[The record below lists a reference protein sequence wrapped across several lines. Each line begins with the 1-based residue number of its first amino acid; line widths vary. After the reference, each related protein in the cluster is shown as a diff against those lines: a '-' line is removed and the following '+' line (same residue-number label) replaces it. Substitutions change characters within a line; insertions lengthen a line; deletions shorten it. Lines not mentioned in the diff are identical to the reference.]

1 MAAPTRTGAAAWSRL
16 RFLGRWSPQCPDVR
30 PGPAAVVIPVRTKR
44 RFTPPQKKAKFWTE
58 EENRARARAAGIVIP
73 NERPERPIV
82 LNCTAGVF
90 DPYIPPEGDARLTP
104 LLKAG
109 LKQRVEQLK
118 QRVASQLAIRKV
130 KEHDTT
136 FSVKTFATKAQEI
149 FTEAHDCLNT
159 ANHDKLH
166 ELVTEYCFPK
176 MAEETKLKTV
186 RWRFVESL
194 EPPRVVQVRC
204 TDMVSPG
211 NVYGQVTVRMHTRQ
225 ALAIYDRFGRL
236 MYGREDLPRDVLE
249 YVVLEKQL
257 RNPYGAWRLHDKI
270 VPPWAPAPDAPL
282 KTVLIPGPGL
292 LPGEELRDPDV
303 ATPPSPP
310 TAETPG
316 LPSPRARAAPPGPG
330 V

>member
-1 MAAPTRTGAAAWSRL
+1 MYNSPTGNPSSAPCLPCDLGQVASHPRASVLWKNGDRGCEPHVGRGPRPVRWPRIYPSAWYGAWHVASAEQIPQVSSLASTG
-16 RFLGRWSPQCPDVR
+16 RFPSFQCPDVR

-159 ANHDKLH
+159 
-166 ELVTEYCFPK
+166 
-176 MAEETKLKTV
+176 
-186 RWRFVESL
+186 
-194 EPPRVVQVRC
+194 
-204 TDMVSPG
+204 
-211 NVYGQVTVRMHTRQ
+211 
-225 ALAIYDRFGRL
+225 
-236 MYGREDLPRDVLE
+236 
-249 YVVLEKQL
+249 
-257 RNPYGAWRLHDKI
+257 
-270 VPPWAPAPDAPL
+270 
-282 KTVLIPGPGL
+282 
-292 LPGEELRDPDV
+292 
-303 ATPPSPP
+303 
-310 TAETPG
+310 
-316 LPSPRARAAPPGPG
+316 
-330 V
+330 

>member
-1 MAAPTRTGAAAWSRL
+1 MAAPMRRSLYGFGGL
-16 RFLGRWSPQCPDVR
+16 LLGRWARQSPDVR
-30 PGPAAVVIPVRTKR
+30 PGPAAIVMPVRTKR

-58 EENRARARAAGIVIP
+58 EENRARARAAGVVIP

-104 LLKAG
+104 LLQAG
-109 LKQRVEQLK
+109 LKQRVERLK
-118 QRVASQLAIRKV
+118 QRVASQMAIRKV
-130 KEHDTT
+130 KEHDPT
-136 FSVKTFATKAQEI
+136 FSVKTFAAKAQEI
-149 FTEAHDCLNT
+149 FTEAHNCLNT
-159 ANHDKLH
+159 ANHDRLH
-166 ELVTEYCFPK
+166 DLVTEHCFPK

-204 TDMVSPG
+204 SDTVSAG

-236 MYGREDLPRDVLE
+236 MYGREDPPRDVLE

-270 VPPWAPAPDAPL
+270 VPAWAPAPEAPIR
-282 KTVLIPGPGL
+282 TVLIPGPDDL
-292 LPGEELRDPDV
+292 NV
-303 ATPPSPP
+303 ATPSPP
-310 TAETPG
+310 PAPETPG
-316 LPSPRARAAPPGPG
+316 LPSPRDQSTPPGPG